1 MKPQP
6 VIKPRQDPEK
16 AVPPHPTNKD
26 TTMRPPTTESSNI
39 LSRLNFSM
47 PKPEFLRS
55 NSVHDSHDSI
65 STSTS
70 VPLSNSSSISTNS
83 RDPRKRR
90 LSQGQALSRTTSMI
104 SSSAAINSSP
114 DFTVS
119 ILKCGFLKKSFIMNA
134 PLVICPFPVI
144 TFSKQPTQLIVQLN
158 SSLQQIIDSQK

>member
-65 STSTS
+65 LTSTS

-134 PLVICPFPVI
+134 PLVNRKFVY
-144 TFSKQPTQLIVQLN
+144 S
-158 SSLQQIIDSQK
+158 

>member
-16 AVPPHPTNKD
+16 AVPPPHPTNKD
-26 TTMRPPTTESSNI
+26 TTNMRPPTTESSNI

-119 ILKCGFLKKSFIMNA
+119 ILGF
-134 PLVICPFPVI
+134 
-144 TFSKQPTQLIVQLN
+144 
-158 SSLQQIIDSQK
+158 